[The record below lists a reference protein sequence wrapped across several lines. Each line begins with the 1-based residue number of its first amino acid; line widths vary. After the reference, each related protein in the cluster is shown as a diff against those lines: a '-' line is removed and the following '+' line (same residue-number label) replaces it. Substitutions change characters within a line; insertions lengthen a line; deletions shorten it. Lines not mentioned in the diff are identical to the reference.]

1 MHKVLGPDTWKQSG
15 VTLQNEQLMSQDV
28 LFPIKRPVC
37 ISHADLV
44 ESNLYGAFNNKLI
57 VA

>member
-1 MHKVLGPDTWKQSG
+1 
-15 VTLQNEQLMSQDV
+15 MSQDV

-57 VA
+57 VLNTEISKFKVDRFKPTSYF